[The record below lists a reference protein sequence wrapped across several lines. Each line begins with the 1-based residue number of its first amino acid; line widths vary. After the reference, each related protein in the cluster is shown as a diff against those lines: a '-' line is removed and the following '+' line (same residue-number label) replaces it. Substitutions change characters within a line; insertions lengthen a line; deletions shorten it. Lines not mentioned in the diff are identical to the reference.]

1 MRCTTYMS
9 GARVP
14 DSETYALLH
23 GYLGHLELVPA
34 DIGDF
39 LLERRGEDV
48 ELDQETQDHP
58 VVDRLIEKGFLTER
72 TAAEEKQIV
81 VGISGHMRKS
91 SFSLNPTS
99 FMIVPTVTCNLR
111 CPYCFQSH
119 ELHKGKGAYGDLM
132 TLQQLDVIFAAI
144 DRFGAPGA
152 VYEAATGQAIASG
165 RDGVRHTSHTP
176 LTLFGGEPLCAAT
189 REIIPHIIFRAR
201 QRGMTLSAITN
212 GVELDLFMDQLGP
225 GKIESLQITL
235 DGLMERH
242 DRRRVGPGFKKTFD
256 RIVANT
262 TAALEKGIAIS
273 LRINID
279 QDNLSNISELHAY
292 FREIGWY
299 EFDYFDPYAAAVDS
313 LSPQT
318 ARKQVSH
325 LDVYEETQSLRADG
339 NDYVASYEGM
349 AESLVSKCFL
359 KPGEY
364 PFERGETCSAETGQ
378 MIFDPL
384 GDIYACWEDVGEPE
398 KRIAIYD
405 DVGVH
410 FDRRATEGWLH
421 RFPGSIDQ
429 CSECPYALIHTSGCA
444 AHAREE
450 TGTIHASAC
459 EGFQEY
465 FPLSLGHAVRRF
477 ADNVDKAEAIKS
489 EAQVCRT

>member
-1 MRCTTYMS
+1 MS

-34 DIGDF
+34 DIADF
-39 LLERRGEDV
+39 LLAQRGQEVD
-48 ELDQETQDHP
+48 LDRQTRDNP
-58 VVDRLIEKGFLTER
+58 VVNRLIAREFLTDR
-72 TAAEEKQIV
+72 TAAEEKEIV
-81 VGISGHMRKS
+81 VGISGHMRKT

-132 TLQQLDVIFAAI
+132 TMSQLDAVFEAI

-152 VYEAATGQAIASG
+152 IYEAATGLEVAER
-165 RDGVRHTSHTP
+165 RDGVRATSHTP
-176 LTLFGGEPLCAAT
+176 LTLFGGEPLCT
-189 REIIPHIIFRAR
+189 ETKDIIPHIIFRAQ

-262 TAALEKGIAIS
+262 TAALDKGIGIS

-279 QDNLSNISELHAY
+279 QDNLSNIAELDGY

-299 EFDYFDPYAAAVDS
+299 EYDNFDPYAAAVDS

-325 LDVYEETQSLRADG
+325 LDVYLETQSLRREG
-339 NDYVASYEGM
+339 KDYVASYEGV

-359 KPGEY
+359 KPDEY

-398 KRIAIYD
+398 KRIATYD
-405 DVGVH
+405 SAGVR
-410 FDRRATEGWLH
+410 FDKKATEGWLH
-421 RFPGSIDQ
+421 RFAGSIDQ
-429 CSECPYALIHTSGCA
+429 CSECPFALVHTSGCA

-450 TGTIHASAC
+450 NGTIHASAC

-465 FPLSLGHAVRRF
+465 FPVSLGHAVRRF
-477 ADNVDKAEAIKS
+477 ADNVDKAESLKQ
-489 EAQVCRT
+489 EAQTCRT

>member
-1 MRCTTYMS
+1 MS

-34 DIGDF
+34 DIADF
-39 LLERRGEDV
+39 LLAQRGRNV
-48 ELDQETQDHP
+48 ELDQQTQDHP
-58 VVDRLIEKGFLTER
+58 VISRLIEREFLTER
-72 TAAEEKQIV
+72 TADQEKELV
-81 VGISGHMRKS
+81 VGISGHLRKT

-119 ELHKGKGAYGDLM
+119 ELHKGKGVYGELM
-132 TLQQLDVIFAAI
+132 TLSQLDVIFAAI

-152 VYEAATGQAIASG
+152 VYQAATGHEIAIPQGGVQAATQ
-165 RDGVRHTSHTP
+165 RH
-176 LTLFGGEPLCAAT
+176 LTLFGGEPLCSVT
-189 REIIPHIIFRAR
+189 RDIVPHIIFRAQ
-201 QRGMTLSAITN
+201 QRGMTLSAVTN

-242 DRRRVGPGFKKTFD
+242 DRRRVGPGFKKTFN

-262 TAALEKGIAIS
+262 TKALEMGIGIS

-279 QDNLSNISELHAY
+279 QDNLSNIAELDGY

-299 EFDYFDPYAAAVDS
+299 EYDHFEPYAAAVDS
-313 LSPQT
+313 LSPQS

-325 LDVYEETQSLRADG
+325 LDVYRETQSLRREG
-339 NDYVASYEGM
+339 KDYVASYEGV

-398 KRIAIYD
+398 KRIATFD
-405 DVGVH
+405 GAGVH
-410 FDRRATEGWLH
+410 FDSKATEGWLH
-421 RFPGSIDQ
+421 RFPGAIEQ
-429 CSECPYALIHTSGCA
+429 CSECPFALIHTSGCA
-444 AHAREE
+444 AHARAEN
-450 TGTIHASAC
+450 GTIQSSAC

-465 FPLSLGHAVRRF
+465 FPVSLGQAVRRF
-477 ADNVDKAEAIKS
+477 ATKLDQAES
-489 EAQVCRT
+489 LEAEPQRCRT